1 MAENVKENNLD
12 MENKNNKAILIS
24 TQIGSS
30 LGFIVGLGYAFNV
43 KSGFWKGWGYTIL
56 GSMALGGLGYGIGL
70 AIDSSKKQNN

>member
-1 MAENVKENNLD
+1 MEKKNNLD
-12 MENKNNKAILIS
+12 MENKNNKATLVS